1 MEKSMIS
8 IKDVEHVAKLA
19 RLELTEEEKEKF
31 AKQLGDVLIY
41 VDQMNEVDTSNVE
54 PLSHAVD
61 FSNVMREDVIRY
73 DCTKEE
79 LMMNAPDEENG
90 FFKVPKIN

>member
-1 MEKSMIS
+1 MIT

-19 RLELTEEEKEKF
+19 RLELTEEEKVKF
-31 AKQLGDVLIY
+31 TKQLGDVL
-41 VDQMNEVDTSNVE
+41 VHVNQMNEVDTSNVE
-54 PLSHAVD
+54 PLSHAVE
-61 FSNVMREDVIRY
+61 FSNVMREDEVRY
-73 DCTKEE
+73 DCTKEQ